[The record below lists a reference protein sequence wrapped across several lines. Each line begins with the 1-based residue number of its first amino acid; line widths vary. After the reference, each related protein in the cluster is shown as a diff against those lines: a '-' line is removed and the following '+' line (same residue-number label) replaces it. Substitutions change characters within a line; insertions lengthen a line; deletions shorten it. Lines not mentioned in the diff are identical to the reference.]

1 MQVRSVAAAAA
12 MATSQAVLAQAL
24 PAASPVASSSGI
36 AQRKP
41 ASANL
46 AGLLGTAFKGSVAGL
61 RWESNGSVQ
70 FSKSSSDVGVVKEG
84 RTSSRRAVVRASA
97 ASGSES
103 KNILM
108 MGGTRF
114 IGLFLARELVKAGH
128 QVTLFTRGKAPITQ
142 QLPGESD
149 EEYAEYSSKVKHLQ
163 GDRQDFD
170 GLKEKLKGTNFN
182 IVYDINGREGKEV
195 EPILEALP
203 GLEQYIF
210 CSSAGVYL
218 KSDQLPHFEVDAV
231 DPKSRHKGKLDT
243 ETLLQSKGVAW
254 TSIRPVYI
262 YGPLNYNPV
271 EEWFFQRLKEG
282 RPIPVPNSGMQI
294 TQLGHVKDLARAFV
308 LVLANEKAYGQIYN
322 ISGAKYVTFDGIA
335 KACALAGGF
344 PEPQIVHYNPKD
356 FDFGK
361 KKAFPLRDQHFFTS
375 VEKAEKELGLTP
387 EFGLVEGLKDSYSLD
402 FGRGTFRKAADFSTD
417 DMILEKLG
425 IKTTVAA

>member
-1 MQVRSVAAAAA
+1 
-12 MATSQAVLAQAL
+12 MATSQAVLAQAP
-24 PAASPVASSSGI
+24 PAAYHAGCASGSSL
-36 AQRKP
+36 RKP
-41 ASANL
+41 VSTNL
-46 AGLLGTAFKGSVAGL
+46 AAPFKGSVAGL
-61 RWESNGSVQ
+61 RWESQGSVQ
-70 FSKSSSDVGVVKEG
+70 AKPSSSSRVGVDIGIVKEA
-84 RTSSRRAVVRASA
+84 TARRAVVTATA
-97 ASGSES
+97 VEP

-128 QVTLFTRGKAPITQ
+128 QVTLFTRGKAPICQ

-149 EEYAEYSSKVKHLQ
+149 EEFADYSSKVKHLQ

-170 GLKEKLKGTNFN
+170 GLKEKLKGTNYN

-195 EPILEALP
+195 DPILESLP

-231 DPKSRHKGKLDT
+231 DPKSRHKGKLNT
-243 ETLLQSKGVAW
+243 ETLLQSRGTPW

-282 RPIPVPNSGMQI
+282 RPIPVPNSGLQI
-294 TQLGHVKDLARAFV
+294 TQLGHVKDLAEAFV
-308 LVLANEKAYGQIYN
+308 KVLKNEQAYGQIYN

-335 KACALAGGF
+335 KACAKVEFKSPTLRCRY
-344 PEPQIVHYNPKD
+344 HYC
-356 FDFGK
+356 
-361 KKAFPLRDQHFFTS
+361 T
-375 VEKAEKELGLTP
+375 
-387 EFGLVEGLKDSYSLD
+387 LD
-402 FGRGTFRKAADFSTD
+402 IAK
-417 DMILEKLG
+417 
-425 IKTTVAA
+425 VA